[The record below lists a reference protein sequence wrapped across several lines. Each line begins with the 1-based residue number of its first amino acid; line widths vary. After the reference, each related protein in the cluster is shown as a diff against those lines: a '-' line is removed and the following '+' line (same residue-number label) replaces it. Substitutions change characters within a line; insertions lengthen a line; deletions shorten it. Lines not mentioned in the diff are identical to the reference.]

1 MIPSSLHDD
10 PPAGMLALGESLR
23 PFSELKGSMTAA
35 SKFAAL
41 GESLRPFCE
50 LKGLTAASKFAL
62 GESLTRS
69 PELRESITGMSKL
82 GESMGIKSVAIER
95 SESETAVTGSATRV
109 GSLVNVELRE
119 SKLVEPVATER
130 SGS

>member
-1 MIPSSLHDD
+1 MRRELSVRSSYVFCFLLMIPSSLHDD

-23 PFSELKGSMTAA
+23 PFS
-35 SKFAAL
+35 
-41 GESLRPFCE
+41 E